1 VSVSIATLEYM
12 RGQTTQ
18 RRFRDAWRELGLLGQ
33 VGFFGVLLSGLVAV
47 SLGFLIPSTVRDHL
61 IAARV
66 DELQRAV
73 ENVVDFAGPVEFD
86 SPADLSEF
94 ADAAR
99 LRLLGG
105 DTVRVKLWD
114 STGRILWSDEERLID
129 RVFGPI
135 GDVQSAF
142 GGEVSIEETD
152 LTEPENLYEHEF
164 GPLIEFYLPVQD
176 ADGRTAAVFEV
187 YQRSEPFNET
197 LAGVRGSTWIR
208 IGTGLSVLLLFM
220 GALTTV
226 ILRGVDRRRR
236 QSERLLR
243 RSLEV
248 RETERVR
255 LATALHDDVGQP
267 LYRLLY
273 GLEALKE
280 SQLDP
285 DATIEVARLSA
296 LVREVDDT
304 LRDEMRRLQTSP
316 VDQQG
321 FRTSLRALAVDE
333 DSSPL
338 VSVELDLDRELDSVV
353 EEALYRAAREAVAN
367 ARKHAGAERIQV
379 RLNDLND
386 LAVLRVIDDGAW
398 QQGPDG
404 LGIATVR
411 AMLEAIGGDLE
422 IQSKDGAGTTVVA
435 RVPLKEQ
442 GQ

>member
-1 VSVSIATLEYM
+1 MNVSIATLEDM

-18 RRFRDAWRELGLLGQ
+18 RRFRDAWRELGLLGH
-33 VGFFGVLLSGLVAV
+33 VGFFGVLLSGIVAV

-73 ENVVDFAGPVEFD
+73 ENVVDFAGPVEFEAH
-86 SPADLSEF
+86 ADFSEF
-94 ADAAR
+94 ADVAR
-99 LRLLGG
+99 LFLLGG

-129 RVFGPI
+129 RVFGPY

-142 GGEVSIEETD
+142 SGEVSIEETD
-152 LTEPENLYEHEF
+152 LAEPENLYEREL

-176 ADGRTAAVFEV
+176 TNGRTAAVFEV
-187 YQRSEPFNET
+187 YQRSEPFNKT

-208 IGTGLSVLLLFM
+208 IGSGLGVLSLFM
-220 GALTTV
+220 GALTAV
-226 ILRGVDRRRR
+226 IVRGVERRRR

-280 SQLDP
+280 SQLEP
-285 DATIEVARLSA
+285 NAAIEAERLSE

-338 VSVELDLDRELDSVV
+338 VSVDLDLDRELDSVL

-367 ARKHAGAERIQV
+367 ALKHAGAGRIQV
-379 RLNDLND
+379 LLNDLND
-386 LAVLRVIDDGAW
+386 HAVLRVIDDGAW
-398 QQGPDG
+398 QQRPDG
-404 LGIATVR
+404 LGIDTMS
-411 AMLEAIGGDLE
+411 AMLEAVVGDLE
-422 IQSKDGAGTTVVA
+422 IRSKDGAGTTVVA

-442 GQ
+442 GR

>member
-1 VSVSIATLEYM
+1 M

-18 RRFRDAWRELGLLGQ
+18 RRFRDAWRELGLLGH
-33 VGFFGVLLSGLVAV
+33 VGFFGVLLSGVIAV

-66 DELQRAV
+66 DELRRAV
-73 ENVVDFAGPVEFD
+73 ETVVDTAEPVEFV
-86 SPADLSEF
+86 PHADFSEF

-114 STGRILWSDEERLID
+114 SGGRILWSDEERLID
-129 RVFGPI
+129 RIFGPL
-135 GDVQSAF
+135 GDVQLAF
-142 GGEVSIEETD
+142 SGVVSVEEAD
-152 LTEPENLYEHEF
+152 LTDPENLYEREF

-176 ADGRTAAVFEV
+176 TDGRTAAVFEV

-208 IGTGLSVLLLFM
+208 IGTGLSVLMLFM
-220 GALTTV
+220 GSLTAV
-226 ILRGVDRRRR
+226 ILRGVERRRR

-285 DATIEVARLSA
+285 DAAIEAERLSE

-321 FRTSLRALAVDE
+321 FRTSLRALAADE

-338 VSVELDLDRELDSVV
+338 VIVELDLDRELGSAV

-367 ARKHAGAERIQV
+367 ALKHSGAGRIHV
-379 RLNDLND
+379 LLTDLND
-386 LAVLRVIDDGAW
+386 QAVLKVTDDGAW
-398 QQGPDG
+398 QQRPDG

-411 AMLEAIGGDLE
+411 AMLEAIDGDLE
-422 IQSKDGAGTTVVA
+422 IWSKDGTGTTVVA

-442 GQ
+442 G

>member
-1 VSVSIATLEYM
+1 M

-18 RRFRDAWRELGLLGQ
+18 RRFRDAWRELGLLGH
-33 VGFFGVLLSGLVAV
+33 VGFFGVLLSGVVAV
-47 SLGFLIPSTVRDHL
+47 SLGFLIPSAVRDHL

-73 ENVVDFAGPVEFD
+73 DNVIETAALTEFVPDADF
-86 SPADLSEF
+86 SQF

-114 STGRILWSDEERLID
+114 SLGRILWSDEDRLIGRTFD
-129 RVFGPI
+129 LNG
-135 GDVQSAF
+135 GLQLAF
-142 GGEVSIEETD
+142 GGEVSVEEAD
-152 LTEPENLYEHEF
+152 LIDLENQFERQL
-164 GPLIEFYLPVQD
+164 GPLLEFYLPVHGS
-176 ADGRTAAVFEV
+176 DGETAAVFEV
-187 YQRSEPFNET
+187 YQRLEPFNET
-197 LAGVRGSTWIR
+197 LAGVRSSTWIR
-208 IGTGLSVLLLFM
+208 IGSGLSVLMLFM
-220 GALTTV
+220 GALTAV
-226 ILRGVDRRRR
+226 ILRGMERRRQ

-273 GLEALKE
+273 GLDALKE

-285 DATIEVARLSA
+285 DAAIEAERLSG
-296 LVREVDDT
+296 LVREIDDT

-321 FRTSLRALAVDE
+321 FRASLRALVVDE

-338 VSVELDLDRELDSVV
+338 VSVDLDLDRDLDPVV

-367 ARKHAGAERIQV
+367 ALKHSGARRIQV
-379 RLNDLND
+379 QLNDSD
-386 LAVLRVIDDGAW
+386 DQAVLRVIDDGAW
-398 QQGPDG
+398 LPRPEG

-422 IQSKDGAGTTVVA
+422 IRSKDGAGTTVVA
-435 RVPLKEQ
+435 RVPLKEE

>member
-1 VSVSIATLEYM
+1 M

-18 RRFRDAWRELGLLGQ
+18 RHFRDAWRELGLLGR
-33 VGFFGVLLSGLVAV
+33 VAFFGVLLSGVVAV
-47 SLGFLIPSTVRDHL
+47 SLGFLIPSAVRDHL

-73 ENVVDFAGPVEFD
+73 ENVVEAAAPVEFVPHGD
-86 SPADLSEF
+86 FSEF

-114 STGRILWSDEERLID
+114 STGRILWSDEERLIG
-129 RVFGPI
+129 RVFGPH

-142 GGEVSIEETD
+142 GGEVSVEEAD
-152 LTEPENLYEHEF
+152 LTDPESQFERQL
-164 GPLIEFYLPVQD
+164 GPLMEFYLPVHGS
-176 ADGRTAAVFEV
+176 DGEIAAVFEV
-187 YQRSEPFNET
+187 YQRLKPFNET

-208 IGTGLSVLLLFM
+208 IGSGLSVLMLFM
-220 GALTTV
+220 GALTAV
-226 ILRGVDRRRR
+226 ILRGVERRRQ

-280 SQLDP
+280 SQLGP
-285 DATIEVARLSA
+285 DAAIEAERLSQ

-321 FRTSLRALAVDE
+321 FRTSLRALADDG

-338 VSVELDLDRELDSVV
+338 VSVDLDLDRELGSMV

-367 ARKHAGAERIQV
+367 ALKHSGASRVQV
-379 RLNDLND
+379 LLNDLND
-386 LAVLRVIDDGAW
+386 QAVLTVTDDGAW
-398 QQGPDG
+398 RPRPDG

-422 IQSKDGAGTTVVA
+422 IRSKDGAGTTVVA
-435 RVPLKEQ
+435 RAPLKEQ